1 MEDFYNIEKYWN
13 FNFRE
18 LSEKSASSSAMA
30 GLGCGSYRFSNSV
43 NNNKAYVYVKLTES
57 AHKALEE
64 YLKIRVSDIYRSI
77 YTKNYFL

>member
-1 MEDFYNIEKYWN
+1 
-13 FNFRE
+13 
-18 LSEKSASSSAMA
+18 MA